1 MMSKP
6 NNKRAKYRKSNN
18 PLIFAAVLVLLIM
31 VAGLYLQQKGQVFTV
46 QASGNLPREVS
57 IAEAARMRSEGAF
70 ILDVREP
77 YEWDELHIPGAKLAP
92 LGELKDRLS
101 ELPSDKEIVVVC
113 RSGNRSAVG
122 RDILL
127 EAGFDQVTS
136 MAGGMNQ
143 WKAAGLEIVTGP

>member
-1 MMSKP
+1 MMSKS
-6 NNKRAKYRKSNN
+6 NDRSTKYRKYNN
-18 PLIFAAVLVLLIM
+18 LFFLAAVLVLLIM
-31 VAGLYLQQKGQVFTV
+31 VTGLYLQQNGQVSIV
-46 QASGNLPREVS
+46 QASGDLPREVS
-57 IAEAARMRSEGAF
+57 IAEAARMRSQGAF

-77 YEWDELHIPGAKLAP
+77 YEWDEIHIPGAKLAP

-101 ELPSDKEIVVVC
+101 ELPVDQEIVVVC

-127 EAGFDQVTS
+127 AAGFDQVTS

-143 WKAAGLEIVTGP
+143 WKAFGLEVVTGP

>member
-6 NNKRAKYRKSNN
+6 NYKRAKYRKSNKK
-18 PLIFAAVLVLLIM
+18 LFLAAVLVLLIM
-31 VAGLYLQQKGQVFTV
+31 VAGLYLQQNGQVSTV
-46 QASGNLPREVS
+46 QASGNLPKEVS
-57 IAEAARMRSEGAF
+57 IAEAARMRSEGAY

-92 LGELKDRLS
+92 LGELKDRLR
-101 ELPSDKEIVVVC
+101 ELPSDQEIVVVC

-127 EAGFDQVTS
+127 AAGFDQVTS

-143 WKAAGLEIVTGP
+143 WKSAGLEIVTGP